1 MVDSDKSGFLK
12 ELMDKV
18 MTEPNLLDVRQFYL
32 RNKDK
37 VSDFVSF
44 GSDVYNC
51 AVDGDLVTEDGV
63 LKLTDQLFQLNSVID
78 KEAGLF
84 GMLTAVRKFRK

>member
-1 MVDSDKSGFLK
+1 M
-12 ELMDKV
+12 
-18 MTEPNLLDVRQFYL
+18 
-32 RNKDK
+32 
-37 VSDFVSF
+37 SF

-51 AVDGDLVTEDGV
+51 AVDSDLVTEDGV